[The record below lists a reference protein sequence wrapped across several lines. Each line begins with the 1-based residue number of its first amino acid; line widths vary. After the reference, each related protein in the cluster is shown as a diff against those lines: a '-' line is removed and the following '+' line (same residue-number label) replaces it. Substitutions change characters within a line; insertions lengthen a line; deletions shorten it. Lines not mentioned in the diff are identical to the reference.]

1 MPSKLQEQTMPNLFS
16 IGEVSEITGV
26 NTVTLRAWQRR
37 YGLINPKRTEKGHR
51 LYSDSDIVL
60 IKEILEWLD
69 KGVSIGKV
77 KGLLGTAVVPE
88 KIESSHQLDG
98 TNEVIQYLEQFNQAK
113 LDRQL
118 NEVMKLYPLESLQTG
133 LFDVVESFLNNEK
146 NPIAELQKALW
157 DSVLTERCI
166 FSVAA
171 LRKRNTQC
179 CLLISY
185 DEVINRHFWLVNL
198 QLANKGFNAISL
210 PAINGKLS
218 VLRTV
223 VGQQKIKHV
232 ALYGESRISAVNLDL
247 LVGFLSDLDVSVSV
261 HGSIAH
267 IHSLS
272 F

>member
-1 MPSKLQEQTMPNLFS
+1 MPSKPQNQTMPVLFS
-16 IGEVSEITGV
+16 IGEVSVITGV

-37 YGLINPKRTEKGHR
+37 YGLINPQRTEKGHR

-77 KGLLGTAVVPE
+77 KELLGSAVVPE
-88 KIESSHQLDG
+88 KVNSDRPLDG
-98 TNEVIQYLEQFNQAK
+98 TEDVIRYLEQFNQVK

-118 NEVMKLYPLESLQTG
+118 TEMMKLYPLESLQVG
-133 LFDVVESFLNNEK
+133 LFDVVESYLNNEK
-146 NPIAELQKALW
+146 NPIAELQQALW

-166 FSVAA
+166 FSISA
-171 LRKRNTQC
+171 LRKRNSQG
-179 CLLISY
+179 CLLLSY
-185 DEVINRHFWLVNL
+185 DEVSNRHFWLVNL

-210 PAINGKLS
+210 QAINGKLS
-218 VLRTV
+218 ILRSV
-223 VGQQKIKHV
+223 VEQQKIKHI

-247 LVGFLSDLDVSVSV
+247 LMNFLSDLDVSVSV

-267 IHSLS
+267 IHSQS